1 MVAYHNATYTT
12 KESNRPLCTMTIKVI
27 CFVAFSCII
36 FPQAKAQIGLGTVST
51 DLKGRVVTTYKLIDP
66 DGNQIQTYLG
76 SPYLGDHVWHP
87 GALIYRDQQQRP
99 GQIAYN
105 LILNQIQYRSTD
117 SSTAITALPD
127 EFIVEGERF
136 VSAPLKGLGANQL
149 TYFQVLYGGKTTLL
163 RRYRKRFM
171 LLDRNSYG
179 VKTAYDDMFNGQYVA
194 SQELFILKKGDEPQL
209 VALTVKSITKA
220 LKGLDPILA
229 KQLDSSPLTEDTLI
243 YILNEYDRSTK

>member
-1 MVAYHNATYTT
+1 MLTYTT
-12 KESNRPLCTMTIKVI
+12 KESNRLLYTMTIKVI
-27 CFVAFSCII
+27 CFLAFSCTI
-36 FPQAKAQIGLGTVST
+36 FTQAKAQIGLGTVST

-105 LILNQIQYRSTD
+105 LVLNQIQYRSTD
-117 SSTAITALPD
+117 SSAAITALPD

-136 VSAPLKGLGANQL
+136 VSAPLKGGGGNQL
-149 TYFQVLYGGKTTLL
+149 TYFQVLYSGTTTLL

-194 SQELFILKKGDEPQL
+194 SQELFILKKGGEPQL

-243 YILNEYDRSTK
+243 YILKEYDRSTK